1 MGKSAENKGAA
12 SAAPSMAEL
21 LEKALTEAGAP
32 AEDIQVLVDFVKSAE
47 TTKELLEQADAA
59 LDAKEQE
66 CIKLREQVE
75 AQETELETARE
86 TLKELQEQLST
97 VETKAAAKA
106 DEIVVAKETYLVD
119 AGNFKFKGDVVNATI
134 LKDNPKLAQELI
146 DLGVGFIKKKGA

>member
-1 MGKSAENKGAA
+1 MGKTAETKGAA

-21 LEKALTEAGAP
+21 LEKALIEAGAP
-32 AEDIQVLVDFVKSAE
+32 AEDIQTLVEYVNAAE
-47 TTKELLEQADAA
+47 TSKQLLEE
-59 LDAKEQE
+59 AKEAFNAKEEE

-119 AGNFKFKGDVVNATI
+119 AGNFKFKGEVVNATI